1 MVMMRFP
8 LFFFTFFFK
17 QLVSQTLF
25 RDDEKSDACIRERS
39 WRRRHFQS
47 VCDATQK
54 RPKKKTNVKVLLE
67 AHTHTHIKFP
77 TKPFLFV
84 FSRVK

>member
-1 MVMMRFP
+1 VMMRF

-17 QLVSQTLF
+17 LVSQTRP

-39 WRRRHFQS
+39 WLRRHFQS

-67 AHTHTHIKFP
+67 ANTSLKRDKISHD
-77 TKPFLFV
+77 PFLFV

>member
-1 MVMMRFP
+1 VMMRF
-8 LFFFTFFFK
+8 LFFLLFFSNWSLK
-17 QLVSQTLF
+17 TLP
-25 RDDEKSDACIRERS
+25 RDEKSDACIRERS
-39 WRRRHFQS
+39 WLRRHFQS

-67 AHTHTHIKFP
+67 ANTSLQRDKISHI
-77 TKPFLFV
+77 KPFLFV